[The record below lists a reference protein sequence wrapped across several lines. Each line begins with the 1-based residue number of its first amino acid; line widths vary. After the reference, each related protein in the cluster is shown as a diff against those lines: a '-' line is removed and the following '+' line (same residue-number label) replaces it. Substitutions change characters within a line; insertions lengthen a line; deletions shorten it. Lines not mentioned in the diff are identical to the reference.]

1 MRALKS
7 ALAKSRESAFA
18 PVDIASLVFFR
29 IAFGLLIFW
38 QVCSH
43 CAHNRIATYWLE
55 PRFLFKFYGFSWVHP
70 WPGHWLYVHWAVVGL
85 FALFIAAGFLY
96 RVSAVL
102 FFLSYTYF
110 FLLDHALYVNHTY
123 LVCLFSF
130 LLIFLPAHRAL
141 SVDAWLNPKRRS
153 QTTPAWTL
161 WLLRAQMGIV
171 YFYGGLAKLSPDWL
185 QGEPMRTEMARNS
198 DVPILGRFFREEWAV
213 YAMSYGG
220 LLFDLLI
227 VPFLLWRRTRVA
239 AFCVALVFHLVNA
252 RWFSIDVFPWLAI
265 SATALFL
272 PPSWPRGILSV
283 FGVVSRQISVRD
295 WKPPP
300 RRRQMLV
307 LSLVAIYL
315 AIQLLVPL
323 HHFLY
328 RGGIEWTFADHL
340 FSWRMMV
347 VKQEAGG
354 FFYVTDPNIDQTFQ
368 VNPRQFLTTRQRL
381 VMAYLPDMCL
391 QFAHYLAIT
400 LPRAGPKPLQV
411 RAQVFTSINGRRPE
425 LLIDPNVDLASEP
438 RTLGRPRWLLS
449 IREPLPPRQRS
460 SKHAVLPRSDRN

>member
-1 MRALKS
+1 MRVLEK
-7 ALAKSRESAFA
+7 LRSRAFA

-29 IAFGLLIFW
+29 IAFGLLMVGNVWSCF
-38 QVCSH
+38 SH
-43 CAHNRIATYWLE
+43 HLIGPRWLE

-70 WPGHWLYVHWAVVGL
+70 WPGNWLYIHWAALGL
-85 FALFIAAGFLY
+85 FALFIAVGFLY
-96 RVSAVL
+96 RFSTVL

-110 FLLDHALYVNHTY
+110 FLLDQALYVNHTY
-123 LVCLFSF
+123 LICLFGF
-130 LLIFLPAHRAL
+130 LLIFVPADHAF
-141 SVDAWLNPKRRS
+141 SVDAWLNPKIRAE
-153 QTTPAWTL
+153 TTPAWTL
-161 WLLRAQMGIV
+161 WLLRAQIGIV

-198 DVPILGRFFREEWAV
+198 DVPVLGRFFHEEWAV

-227 VPFLLWRRTRVA
+227 VPLLLWRRTRVA
-239 AFCVALVFHLVNA
+239 AFCVAVVFHLINA

-272 PPSWPRGILSV
+272 SPSWPRRIMGV
-283 FGVVSRQISVRD
+283 FGWAHRHTPTRD

-300 RRRQMLV
+300 RRRQTVV
-307 LSLVAIYL
+307 LSFVALYL
-315 AIQLLVPL
+315 AIQLLLPL

-328 RGGIEWTFADHL
+328 RGGIEWTYADHL

-347 VKQEAGG
+347 VKQNAGG
-354 FFYVTDPNIDQTFQ
+354 FFYVTDPNIDQTFP
-368 VNPRQFLTTRQRL
+368 VNPRQFLNKRQRL
-381 VMAYLPDMCL
+381 VMSYLPDMCL
-391 QFAHYLAIT
+391 QFAQYLATT

-411 RAQVFTSINGRRPE
+411 RAQVFASINGRKPAP
-425 LLIDPNVDLASEP
+425 LIDPNVDLASEP

-449 IREPLPPRQRS
+449 IREPLPPRQHA
-460 SKHAVLPRSDRN
+460 SKNALVPRSDGN